1 MFGRCRGGLHA
12 DSCQRDGAP
21 VVHKVGVVPGAIS
34 AGGQPPRCNIHVA
47 RRVIQPRTVAF
58 FFVDPRRHRF

>member
-12 DSCQRDGAP
+12 DSCQRDGVP

-34 AGGQPPRCNIHVA
+34 AGGQPPRCNIHDRTA
-47 RRVIQPRTVAF
+47 RNTASDCGLF
-58 FFVDPRRHRF
+58 FC

>member
-34 AGGQPPRCNIHVA
+34 AGGQHSNRTEKA
-47 RRVIQPRTVAF
+47 RRKRV
-58 FFVDPRRHRF
+58 HS